1 MTAQAVKVELYG
13 QNNDGDRRRYTIAS
27 DAAVAKG
34 DLLILTSPRTA
45 SVTGGASGAMFA
57 GVAAEAHDGLD
68 FSTSI
73 TAYTNGIFDIVGSA
87 AISAGEAVILDGNSV
102 LAATNLGGGISIAS
116 GAQIVGIA
124 LEDAGAAEVI
134 NVRINI

>member
-73 TAYTNGIFDIVGSA
+73 TAYTNGIFDIVAST
-87 AISAGEAVILDGNSV
+87 AITAGNELILDGNSV
-102 LAATNLGGGISIAS
+102 LADNAGTALGS
-116 GAQIVGIA
+116 QIVGVP
-124 LEDAGAAEVI
+124 LEDGSVGEVI